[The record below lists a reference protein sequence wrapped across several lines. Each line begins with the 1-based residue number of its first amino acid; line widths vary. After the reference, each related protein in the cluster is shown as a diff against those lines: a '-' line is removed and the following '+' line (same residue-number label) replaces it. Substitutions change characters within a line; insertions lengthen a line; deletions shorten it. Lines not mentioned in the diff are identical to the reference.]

1 MRKSKTTTT
10 QKPLKLQ
17 DLFENK
23 GTIIANNQAIH
34 DLIEYLTGLT
44 TPTLISL
51 NYETEYDQSTF
62 SILVGMT
69 AESRLER
76 ELVILR
82 KSKGKGKYKGADFD
96 EAFDKLIASKEKSLT
111 DGVGNNPAYTQKG
124 LYTHVEGENSS
135 VKVNNTNG
143 TVVVSG
149 IVIKKTINAK
159 FKDRTPTNH
168 RTAVTRAKAIIER
181 GLCYKFVT
189 LKIAPESI
197 HSISFNGNRLS
208 LAGDKRIQEVK
219 KMQKKLK
226 RPLTKTERDDIYSRF
241 QP

>member
-1 MRKSKTTTT
+1 MRNSKKTTA
-10 QKPLKLQ
+10 QKPLKLK

-44 TPTLISL
+44 TPRLL
-51 NYETEYDQSTF
+51 AFNYETEYDQSTF
-62 SILVGMT
+62 SLLTGMT

-76 ELVILR
+76 ELVVLR
-82 KSKGKGKYKGADFD
+82 NSKGKGKYKGADFD
-96 EAFDKLIASKEKSLT
+96 QAFDELIASKEKSLA

-124 LYTHVEGENSS
+124 LHTHIEGENSS
-135 VKVNNTNG
+135 VKVNNNDG
-143 TVVVSG
+143 TVYVSG
-149 IVIKKTINAK
+149 IVMRKTINVK
-159 FKDRTPTNH
+159 FKDRKPTNH
-168 RTAVTRAKAIIER
+168 RTAVTRAKAIIQRE
-181 GLCYKFVT
+181 LCYKFVT

-208 LAGDKRIQEVK
+208 LVGDRRIQEVK
-219 KMQKKLK
+219 KMQRKLK
-226 RPLTKTERDDIYSRF
+226 RPLTKDERDDIYTRF